1 MTDEAILKN
10 LDRVSKEFIKNL
22 NADKKST
29 PLYELTP
36 AQARQFLL
44 DLQRKY
50 PVEVEAEVIDN
61 IITGE
66 NGAELDVRFVR
77 PKGKDNEILPLI
89 LYVHGGG
96 WIMGDSETHDAFIR
110 KLANCT
116 NSVVAFVNYSRSP
129 EAVFPTAINEVYEVL
144 NYLYSHHSDYNINP
158 EKIVIAGDS
167 AGANMATV
175 TALKSKLEN
184 GVKILFQVLLYPVTD
199 SSMNYDSYS
208 EFKSGPWLSKK
219 AMEWFWD
226 AYAPDKKIRKDKFVS
241 PVNAELSELEGVAPA
256 LIIVAQNDV
265 LRDEGEAYASKLI
278 QAGVDVFC
286 VRINN
291 THHDFLMLNAL
302 SKSVPARGA
311 LGVIS
316 HVLNKILY
324 H

>member
-1 MTDEAILKN
+1 MKDESILKN
-10 LDRVSKEFIKNL
+10 LDKVSAEFVKNL
-22 NADKKST
+22 NSDKKAT
-29 PLYELTP
+29 PLYELTS

-50 PVEVEAEVIDN
+50 PVEVEAEIVDN
-61 IITGE
+61 ILTTENSGE
-66 NGAELDVRFVR
+66 VDVRFVR
-77 PKGKDNEILPLI
+77 PKGKNNEVLPLI

-129 EAVFPTAINEVYEVL
+129 ESVYPVAVNEVYDVL
-144 NYLYSHHSDYNINP
+144 NYLYSHHSDFNINP
-158 EKIVIAGDS
+158 EKIIIAGDS

-175 TALKSKLEN
+175 VALKSKLEN
-184 GVKILFQVLLYPVTD
+184 GVKILLQLLLYPVTD
-199 SSMNYDSYS
+199 SSMDYDSYS

-226 AYAPDKKIRKDKFVS
+226 SYVPDKKMRKDKFIS
-241 PVNAELSELEGVAPA
+241 PVNAQLSELEGAAPA
-256 LIIVAQNDV
+256 VIIVAQNDV
-265 LRDEGEAYASKLI
+265 LRDEGEAYALKLI
-278 QAGVDVFC
+278 EAGVDTFC
-286 VRINN
+286 VCINN

-302 SKSVPARGA
+302 AKSIPARGA
-311 LGVIS
+311 LGLIS
-316 HVLNKILY
+316 HVLNKVLY